1 MSEYKGIKGF
11 QVQTRTED
19 PGPTEA
25 QAGDFYYNSTTG
37 QFKNIITGGA
47 PLGSWSAGGDTNLAG
62 DSYGGYG
69 TQSATGK
76 AGGRTTPGPSPAL
89 TTGVT
94 NHEQYNGT
102 SWTETT
108 DINQQRWLGE
118 ASGVQTSALLYGGA
132 YPASNNPVLNT
143 EYWNGSSWTEVNDLS
158 TARRSH
164 GGAGTTH
171 TAALAYAGRMGTSY
185 IANTELWDG
194 TNWTE
199 VNNVNSA
206 RGYVTGGGTSTD
218 AILVGGYGGSNEA
231 KFENW
236 DGTSWTENA
245 DLNTARQTISAGIT
259 TNAIVMGG
267 SGPSA
272 KTEAFDGTS
281 WSELADLATARYDA
295 NTGGSTGS
303 NTSTILYGGYS
314 TQYHANTEEWTAA
327 DFEIKTVTQS

>member
-1 MSEYKGIKGF
+1 
-11 QVQTRTED
+11 
-19 PGPTEA
+19 
-25 QAGDFYYNSTTG
+25 
-37 QFKNIITGGA
+37 
-47 PLGSWSAGGDTNLAG
+47 
-62 DSYGGYG
+62 
-69 TQSATGK
+69 
-76 AGGRTTPGPSPAL
+76 
-89 TTGVT
+89 
-94 NHEQYNGT
+94 
-102 SWTETT
+102 
-108 DINQQRWLGE
+108 
-118 ASGVQTSALLYGGA
+118 
-132 YPASNNPVLNT
+132 
-143 EYWNGSSWTEVNDLS
+143 
-158 TARRSH
+158 
-164 GGAGTTH
+164 
-171 TAALAYAGRMGTSY
+171 MGTSY
-185 IANTELWDG
+185 IANTESWDG

-281 WSELADLATARYDA
+281 WTELADLATARYDA

-314 TQYHANTEEWTAA
+314 TQYWNVTEEWTAA
-327 DFEIKTVTQS
+327 DFEIKTVTTS